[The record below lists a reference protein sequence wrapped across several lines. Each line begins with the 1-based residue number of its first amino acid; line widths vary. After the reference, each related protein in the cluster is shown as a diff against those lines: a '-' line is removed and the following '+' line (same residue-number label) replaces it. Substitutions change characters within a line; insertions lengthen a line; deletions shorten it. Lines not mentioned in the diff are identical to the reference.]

1 MQLRKMP
8 KLLLYIL
15 LFFLLI
21 IQIKARQLDVD
32 EIESR
37 HAAFLESY
45 HLGDSLAHT
54 LIIETKEAYANGQQQ
69 TKQYAKTLELIGLS
83 FQTQGKF
90 VKAVTHYLDAL
101 KILKELKSTPEII
114 QIYNHLSGVHY
125 DAGLYSEGIVFL
137 KQAINL
143 AEQKN
148 LHLKQQILLNNIA
161 GAYVKLDSLDKAEE
175 YVERALELSN
185 EKTTDYQKLHIL
197 ITKSEVA
204 AAKDNSDKLFSTLKE
219 AKQILK
225 GAKLNPKDKNVFNFI
240 IRLGEAKYYSTNNN
254 QKMAIEKLLDAKSL
268 LRPNLN
274 KEKEVEYYRSSAF
287 VYRNLNIPDSSSKY
301 QLKQFALRDSL
312 LNLNKQ
318 KLLYKEL
325 MSFNEYEKTLQ
336 EKILAQEKKY
346 TITAVVGSFLL
357 LILFLISYFAFVKA
371 KKLYKRT
378 LLLNKEVDEQQQKL
392 VDQNSELEMLHQQKD
407 RLFSVVVHDFKTPL
421 NTLEGMLYLL
431 KNKMISPQEM
441 QEFSGQLLQQ
451 LSVSRDHINN
461 YLTWV
466 RTKLSGIKVEPTT
479 FSVASLINKS
489 VQYHLALA
497 NEKQICITKA
507 LSLVTTIKSDR
518 NMLEIILNNLLSNA
532 IKYSYNSSEVRIE
545 TSITNKEY
553 CIAVTDKGKGMRQEL
568 VSATIT
574 QQHKPAVNTG
584 SGIGLKLSRELII
597 QLNGRIDIKSEIDKG
612 TTVTICLP
620 DTVVVEKELMNHG

>member
-1 MQLRKMP
+1 MP
-8 KLLLYIL
+8 KLLLFIL
-15 LFFLLI
+15 LFFLPI
-21 IQIKARQLDVD
+21 IQISARQIDVA
-32 EIESR
+32 EIEKR
-37 HAAFLESY
+37 HSAFLEAY
-45 HLGDSLAHT
+45 HKGDTLAHS
-54 LIIETKEAYANGQQQ
+54 LITDTKEAYLPSERN
-69 TKQYAKTLELIGLS
+69 TKLYAKTLELTGLS
-83 FQTQGKF
+83 YQTKGKF
-90 VKAVTHYLDAL
+90 VKAISNYLDAL
-101 KILKELKSTPEII
+101 KILKELKLIPELI
-114 QIYNHLSGVHY
+114 QVYNHISGVHY

-137 KQAINL
+137 KQAVKL
-143 AEQKN
+143 AEQRN

-175 YVERALELSN
+175 YAERALNLSN
-185 EKTTDYQKLHIL
+185 KQTTDYHKLHIL

-204 AAKDNSDKLFSTLKE
+204 AAKNNSDKLFNILKE
-219 AKQILK
+219 VKQVLK
-225 GAKLNPKDKNVFNFI
+225 GAKLNAKDKNSFNFI
-240 IRLGEAKYYSTNNN
+240 IYLGEAKYYSAKKYQ
-254 QKMAIEKLLDAKSL
+254 QKAIEKLLDAKDL

-301 QLKQFALRDSL
+301 QLKQFALSDSL

-325 MSFNEYEKTLQ
+325 MSFTEYEKTLQ
-336 EKILAQEKKY
+336 EKILVQEKKY

-357 LILFLISYFAFVKA
+357 LILFLISYFAFRKA

-431 KNKMISPQEM
+431 KNKMISPEEM

-466 RTKLSGIKVEPTT
+466 RTKTSGIKVEPTN
-479 FSVASLINKS
+479 FSVASLINTS
-489 VQYHLALA
+489 IQYHLALA

-507 LSLVTTIKSDR
+507 ISSVTTIKSDR

-532 IKYSYNSSEVRIE
+532 IKYSYNDSEVQIE
-545 TSITNKEY
+545 TSFTDKEY

-597 QLNGRIDIKSEIDKG
+597 QLNGRIDIKSEINMG

-620 DTVVVEKELMNHG
+620 DTVVVG